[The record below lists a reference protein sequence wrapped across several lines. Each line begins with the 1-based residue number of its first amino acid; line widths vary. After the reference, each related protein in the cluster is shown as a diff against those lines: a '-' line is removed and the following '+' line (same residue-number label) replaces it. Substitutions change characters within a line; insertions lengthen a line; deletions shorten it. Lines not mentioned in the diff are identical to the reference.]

1 MTGQLIPSFRKDGT
15 FALNNNALVFT
26 ANDNSRSAEF
36 FRIGRVSRDSGRN
49 WTQQLCLLDPRN
61 SGEVCYDK
69 R

>member
-36 FRIGRVSRDSGRN
+36 SASD
-49 WTQQLCLLDPRN
+49 
-61 SGEVCYDK
+61 E
-69 R
+69 